1 MFGHGGNIMST
12 LSDQLSDA
20 MSIILQTAARR
31 NDSMVYP
38 FPFQD
43 DKKNAKALNQLLR
56 RKMIKRVLVNGI
68 APFYKNVKGV
78 GNVNYTITDNGYDA
92 INW

>member
-1 MFGHGGNIMST
+1 MNA

-38 FPFQD
+38 FPFAD

-56 RKMIKRVLVNGI
+56 RKMVKRVLVNGI
-68 APFYKNVKGV
+68 GPFHKNVRGV
-78 GNVNYTITDNGYDA
+78 GNVNYQITDDGYDA
-92 INW
+92 IHWM